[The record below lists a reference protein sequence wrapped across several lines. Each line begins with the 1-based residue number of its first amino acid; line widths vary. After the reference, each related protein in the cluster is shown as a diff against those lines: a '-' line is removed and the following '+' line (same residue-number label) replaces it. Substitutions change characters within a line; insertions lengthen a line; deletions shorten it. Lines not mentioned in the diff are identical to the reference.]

1 MNCNN
6 EHVAEKIPKENVEGM
21 TLLFIAIKNKMLKG
35 IHKLREELLSKK
47 EPVHEDTR
55 NSRPNQIVGDI
66 KMKGL
71 TVRKVS
77 HGDKIK
83 DVASHSCTS
92 TAEESKGQSIQRA
105 L

>member
-6 EHVAEKIPKENVEGM
+6 EHVPEQIPKVSVEGM
-21 TLLFIAIKNKMLKG
+21 TLLFLAIKSKMLKG
-35 IHKLREELLSKK
+35 IHKFREELLSKK
-47 EPVHEDTR
+47 EPIHEDKR
-55 NSRPNQIVGDI
+55 NSQPIQILKNI
-66 KMKGL
+66 KMRGF

-83 DVASHSCTS
+83 DVASHPCAS
-92 TAEESKGQSIQRA
+92 TAEESIVQSIQRA

>member
-6 EHVAEKIPKENVEGM
+6 EHVAEQVPKESVEGM
-21 TLLFIAIKNKMLKG
+21 TLLFLAILKK

-55 NSRPNQIVGDI
+55 NSQPIQIVKDI
-66 KMKGL
+66 KMRGF

-83 DVASHSCTS
+83 DVASHPCAS